1 MRYQKPLPLSDPEIF
16 SEYTTNGMTYR
27 SDDNNII
34 PRDSAGSIV
43 IEPTSNK
50 NILVI
55 EPIVKRITNN
65 SFLKVY
71 NTAFQYYKFPVATIE
86 PGNAELTVNIDNLD
100 FVDTISTRYIIPY
113 KEYPDGVP
121 SDYARI
127 NTSTKTSWFTN
138 GAQVL
143 EGFLPLPLTGPN
155 QTKPYS
161 FILTGDIIDILKSSN
176 KTIKFYIQAQFTPD
190 NQSLNTAFRIRLLRT
205 NSNVTQYKNDNL
217 AELKTET
224 KGEYNSGDYPV
235 LTLEYILDV
244 NTMSDYDTF
253 VVEAV
258 SGNPAWCLGNQTI
271 WNIDVIDKPV
281 DDETGVISI
290 SGKTSLIINGITVID
305 GRV

>member
-86 PGNAELTVNIDNLD
+86 TGNAELTVNIDNLD

-127 NTSTKTSWFTN
+127 NTSTKTTWFTN
-138 GAQVL
+138 GGEEL

-161 FILTGDIIDILKSSN
+161 FILTSDIIDILKSSN

>member
-16 SEYTTNGMTYR
+16 SEYTTNGMTYK
-27 SDDNNII
+27 SDDNNIV

-86 PGNAELTVNIDNLD
+86 TGNAELTVNIDNLD

-127 NTSTKTSWFTN
+127 NTSTSTTWFTN
-138 GAQVL
+138 GGETL
-143 EGFLPLPLTGPN
+143 SGFLPLPLTGPN

-161 FILTGDIIDILKSSN
+161 FILTSDIIDILKSSN

-217 AELKTET
+217 VELKTET
-224 KGEYNSGDYPV
+224 KEEYNSGDYPV